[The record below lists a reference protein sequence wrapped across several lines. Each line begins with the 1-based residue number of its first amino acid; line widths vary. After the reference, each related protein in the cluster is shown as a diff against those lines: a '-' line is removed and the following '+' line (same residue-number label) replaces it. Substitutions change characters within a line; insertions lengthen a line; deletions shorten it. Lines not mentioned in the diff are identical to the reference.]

1 MTATAQYYCPACIAV
16 AIESSGQ
23 ETRLNT
29 ATASLPNDRQSKLK
43 QEAAEYAVQ
52 FVRSGM
58 VVGLGTGSTA
68 IFATRRVAELLR
80 DGTLRNIVGFA
91 TSNFI
96 WQEAQRLG
104 IPLMDQAMPA
114 KIDVTIDGADEVD
127 PKLNLIKGGGG
138 ALFREKIVAQASDR
152 EIIVVD
158 DSKLSPCLGTKHTLP
173 VEVSPFGWQ
182 SQLRFLQ
189 SLGARAS
196 IRHNTDGVPFVTD
209 SGNMILDCDFGPIAD
224 LTDLA
229 AKLGAPAG
237 IVEHGLFLG
246 IADDVIVASESGVRH
261 LKRTG

>member
-1 MTATAQYYCPACIAV
+1 VNPSA
-16 AIESSGQ
+16 
-23 ETRLNT
+23 
-29 ATASLPNDRQSKLK
+29 ASLPNDRQAKLK

-68 IFATRRVAELLR
+68 IFATRRIAELLK
-80 DGTLRNIVGFA
+80 DGTLKNIVGFA
-91 TSNFI
+91 TSNVI

-104 IPLMDQAMPA
+104 IPLMDQTMPS

-138 ALFREKIVAQASDR
+138 ALFREKIVAQASAR
-152 EIIVVD
+152 EIIIVD

-173 VEVSPFGWQ
+173 VEVSPFGWK
-182 SQLRFLQ
+182 SQLRFLG
-189 SLGARAS
+189 SLGGRAS
-196 IRHNTDGVPFVTD
+196 IRHDADGAQFVTD

-224 LTDLA
+224 TADLA
-229 AKLGAPAG
+229 AKLGARAG

-246 IADDVIVASESGVRH
+246 IANDVIVASETGVRH
-261 LKRTG
+261 LKRTP